1 MVKGD
6 RPDRSAEHKKK
17 TMKTN
22 RKNQNPSELKS
33 RPDHQQSTA
42 TAAQPP
48 VALAA
53 DTQHTSERGLLRI
66 DFEQRQANRL
76 LSTDEVLDLVHR
88 RLRHA
93 FEFAEVVGKWV
104 WITFPEPQ
112 EQHVTAEL
120 SQLGFHWNSRRKVWQ
135 HPCGVFKGEP
145 VDPRTKYQTARAQE
159 VAA

>member
-1 MVKGD
+1 VKGD
-6 RPDRSAEHKKK
+6 RPDRTAEHKKK

-22 RKNQNPSELKS
+22 IKNTKKGLLA
-33 RPDHQQSTA
+33 RPDQLQSTNNN
-42 TAAQPP
+42 TAAAEQQEP
-48 VALAA
+48 
-53 DTQHTSERGLLRI
+53 RGLLRI
-66 DFEQRQANRL
+66 DFEQRQFNRSL
-76 LSTDEVLDLVHR
+76 PTNEVLDLVHR

-93 FEFAEVVGKWV
+93 FDFAEVVGKWV

-112 EQHVTAEL
+112 EQQVTAEL

-145 VDPRTKYQTARAQE
+145 TDPRTKYQTARAQE

>member
-1 MVKGD
+1 
-6 RPDRSAEHKKK
+6 
-17 TMKTN
+17 MKTN
-22 RKNQNPSELKS
+22 TKNTKKGLLA
-33 RPDHQQSTA
+33 RPDQLQSTNNNTATA

-53 DTQHTSERGLLRI
+53 SAQDTHEPRGLLRI
-66 DFEQRQANRL
+66 DHEQRQFNRSL
-76 LSTDEVLDLVHR
+76 PTNEVLDLVHR

-93 FEFAEVVGKWV
+93 FDFAEVVGKWV

-112 EQHVTAEL
+112 EPETTAEL

-145 VDPRTKYQTARAQE
+145 VDPRTKYQTVRAE

>member
-1 MVKGD
+1 
-6 RPDRSAEHKKK
+6 
-17 TMKTN
+17 MKTN
-22 RKNQNPSELKS
+22 RKIKNPSGLPS
-33 RPDHQQSTA
+33 RPEQQQSTTT

-48 VALAA
+48 AALAA
-53 DTQHTSERGLLRI
+53 APQTEPQGLLRI
-66 DFEQRQANRL
+66 DFAQRQANRS

-93 FEFAEVVGKWV
+93 FDFAEVVGKWV

-120 SQLGFHWNSRRKVWQ
+120 SQLGFHWNSRRKTWQ

-145 VDPRTKYQTARAQE
+145 VDPRTKYQTSRAE